1 MTNKRTIPLGK
12 GPRSIDDFVRTGAAH
27 DEPHADNDPRTDVE
41 RDVTKTFRMPESL
54 GRRLKV
60 YAARTGQKEKDILIR
75 LITDYLEEHDT
86 DG

>member
-1 MTNKRTIPLGK
+1 MTDKRTIPMGK
-12 GPRSIDDFVRTGAAH
+12 GPRSIDEFVRTGAVSPDHTSSEAKV
-27 DEPHADNDPRTDVE
+27 DVE

-75 LITDYLEEHDT
+75 LITDYLKEHDT
-86 DG
+86 VK